1 MRTMLFTRSQA
12 IKQALK
18 RYHLNKHILTLLI
31 AAIIGF
37 LSGYGAVLFRL
48 LIKGAQYVF
57 YRNTGDILS
66 FSHAL
71 PVYIIVGI
79 PCLGGLMVGLIV
91 TFAASEAKGHGV
103 PEVMEAVAL
112 RNGRIRK
119 RVAAAKILAS
129 AICIGSG
136 GSVGREGPIVQI
148 GSSLGSTAA
157 QIFNVARADQKTMVG
172 CGAAAGIA
180 ATFNAPIAGV
190 LFALEILLGDFGIA
204 SFSPVVL
211 SSVTATTISRHYFGD
226 FPAFTIPAYHL
237 NTLWEFAL
245 YPFLGLFAGLVAL
258 LFIVTLYKT
267 EDLFDAISLP
277 QWLKPAIGGLLL
289 GLILIKF
296 PHVFGVG
303 YGAINEALFNKLSGI
318 FLISLIFLKIA
329 ATSITLGSGG
339 SGGIFAPSLF
349 IGAMAGGFF
358 GWIANIF
365 FPSLTASPAAYA
377 LVGMGAV
384 VAGATHA
391 PITAIIIIFE
401 LSGNYK
407 IILPMMI
414 TCILST
420 MLASSLKKGS
430 IYTIK
435 LLRRGVDVSGGME
448 QNLLRSME
456 VGQFMLNGPPTI
468 PEGMPLQDL
477 IRTFKTEDVSY
488 LHVVDENKDLTGIIS
503 FRDIR
508 PLFQEEHL
516 LLLVV
521 AKDVATTNLKTVNRQ
536 DSILKALQIMS
547 DLGISQLPVLG
558 GENGKKVIGTLRDK
572 DVIAAYDKA
581 IIRHEI
587 ETG

>member
-1 MRTMLFTRSQA
+1 MLLTRNQA
-12 IKQALK
+12 FKQALK
-18 RYHLNKHILTLLI
+18 RYHLDKHILTLLI
-31 AAIIGF
+31 AAFIGF

-57 YRNTGDILS
+57 YNNTGDILS
-66 FSHAL
+66 FSHSL

-91 TFAASEAKGHGV
+91 TFAANEAKGHGV
-103 PEVMEAVAL
+103 PEVMEAVVL
-112 RNGRIRK
+112 RDGRIRK

-157 QIFNVARADQKTMVG
+157 QIFNVARAQQKTMVG

-237 NTLWEFAL
+237 KTLWEFAI
-245 YPFLGLFAGLVAL
+245 YPFLGLFAGLMAL
-258 LFIVTLYKT
+258 LFIVILYKT
-267 EDLFDAISLP
+267 EDLFDAIPIP
-277 QWLKPAIGGLLL
+277 QWVKPAIGGLLL
-289 GLILIKF
+289 GVILIKF
-296 PHVFGVG
+296 PQVFGVG
-303 YGAINEALFNKLSGI
+303 YGAINEALFNQLSGI
-318 FLISLIFLKIA
+318 FLISLVFLKIA

-384 VAGATHA
+384 VAGTTHA

-435 LLRRGVDVSGGME
+435 LLRRGVDISGGME

-456 VGQFMLNGPPTI
+456 VGQFMLKDPPTV
-468 PEGMPLQDL
+468 PEGMRLLDL

-488 LHVVDENKDLTGIIS
+488 LHVVDGNKDLTGIIS

-508 PLFQEEHL
+508 PIFQEDGL
-516 LLLVV
+516 NLLVV
-521 AKDVATTNLKTVNRQ
+521 AKDVATTSLKTVKRQ
-536 DSILKALQIMS
+536 DSILKALQIMG
-547 DLGISQLPVLG
+547 DLGISQLPVVG
-558 GENGKKVIGTLRDK
+558 GETKR
-572 DVIAAYDKA
+572 
-581 IIRHEI
+581 R
-587 ETG
+587 

>member
-1 MRTMLFTRSQA
+1 MLFIRNQTV
-12 IKQALK
+12 KQALK

-31 AAIIGF
+31 AAFIGV

-57 YRNTGDILS
+57 YNNTGDILS

-71 PVYIIVGI
+71 PVYIIVGV

-91 TFAASEAKGHGV
+91 TFAANEAKGHGV
-103 PEVMEAVAL
+103 PEVMEAVVL

-148 GSSLGSTAA
+148 GSSLGSTAS
-157 QIFNVARADQKTMVG
+157 QIFNVARAHQKTMVG

-237 NTLWEFAL
+237 KTLWEFAI
-245 YPFLGLFAGLVAL
+245 YPFLGLFAGLMAL
-258 LFIVTLYKT
+258 LFIVILYKT
-267 EDLFDAISLP
+267 EDLFDAIPLP
-277 QWLKPAIGGLLL
+277 QWIKPAIGGLLL
-289 GLILIKF
+289 GIILIKF
-296 PHVFGVG
+296 PQVFGVG
-303 YGAINEALFNKLSGI
+303 YGAINEALFNQLSGI
-318 FLISLIFLKIA
+318 FLITLVFLKIA

-358 GWIANIF
+358 GWIANIL

-377 LVGMGAV
+377 LVGMGAI
-384 VAGATHA
+384 VAGTTHA

-435 LLRRGVDVSGGME
+435 LLRRGVDISGGME
-448 QNLLRSME
+448 QNILRSME
-456 VGQFMLNGPPTI
+456 VAQFMLKDPPTV
-468 PEGMPLQDL
+468 PEGMRLLDL

-488 LHVVDENKDLTGIIS
+488 LHVVDGNKDLTGIIS

-508 PLFQEEHL
+508 PIFQEDGL
-516 LLLVV
+516 NLLVV
-521 AKDVATTNLKTVNRQ
+521 AKDVATTNLKTVKRQ
-536 DSILKALQIMS
+536 DSILKALRIMS
-547 DLGISQLPVLG
+547 DLGISQLPVVG
-558 GENGKKVIGTLRDK
+558 GENERKVIGILRDK
-572 DVIAAYDKA
+572 DVLAAYDKA
-581 IIRHEI
+581 IIRREL

>member
-1 MRTMLFTRSQA
+1 MLFTRIQTV
-12 IKQALK
+12 KQALK
-18 RYHLNKHILTLLI
+18 GYHLNKHILTLLI
-31 AAIIGF
+31 AAFIGV

-57 YRNTGDILS
+57 YNNTGDILS
-66 FSHAL
+66 FSQTL
-71 PVYIIVGI
+71 PVHIIVGV
-79 PCLGGLMVGLIV
+79 PCLGGLLVGLIV
-91 TFAASEAKGHGV
+91 TFAANEAKGHGV
-103 PEVMEAVAL
+103 PEVMEAVVL

-148 GSSLGSTAA
+148 GSSLGSTAS
-157 QIFNVARADQKTMVG
+157 QIFNVARAHQKTMVG

-237 NTLWEFAL
+237 KTLWEFAI
-245 YPFLGLFAGLVAL
+245 YPFLGLFAGLMAL

-267 EDLFDAISLP
+267 EDLFDAIRLP
-277 QWLKPAIGGLLL
+277 QWSKPAIGGLLL
-289 GLILIKF
+289 GIILIKY
-296 PHVFGVG
+296 PQVFGVG
-303 YGAINEALFNKLSGI
+303 YGAINEALFNQLSGV
-318 FLISLIFLKIA
+318 FLISLAFLKIA

-358 GWIANIF
+358 GWIANIL

-377 LVGMGAV
+377 LVGMGAI
-384 VAGATHA
+384 VAGTTHA

-420 MLASSLKKGS
+420 MLASTLKKGS

-435 LLRRGVDVSGGME
+435 LLRRGVDISGGME
-448 QNLLRSME
+448 QNLLRSMQ
-456 VGQFMLNGPPTI
+456 VAQFMLKDPPTV
-468 PEGMPLQDL
+468 PEGMRLLDL

-488 LHVVDENKDLTGIIS
+488 LHVVDGNKDLTGIIS

-508 PLFQEEHL
+508 PIFQEDGL
-516 LLLVV
+516 NLLVV
-521 AKDVATTNLKTVNRQ
+521 AKDVATTNLKTVKRQ
-536 DSILKALQIMS
+536 DSILKALRIMG
-547 DLGISQLPVLG
+547 DLGISQLPVVG
-558 GENGKKVIGTLRDK
+558 GENERKVIGILRDK
-572 DVIAAYDKA
+572 DVLAAYDKA
-581 IIRHEI
+581 IIRREI

>member
-1 MRTMLFTRSQA
+1 MLPTGNR
-12 IKQALK
+12 ILKQILK
-18 RYHLNKHILTLLI
+18 RYRLDEHILTLLL
-31 AAIIGF
+31 AAFIGF

-48 LIKGAQYVF
+48 LIKGTQYLF
-57 YRNTGDILS
+57 YGNAGDILT
-66 FSHAL
+66 FSHSL
-71 PVYIIVGI
+71 PWYTIIGI
-79 PCLGGLMVGLIV
+79 PCLGGLIVGLIV
-91 TFAASEAKGHGV
+91 TFFAGEAKGHGV

-112 RNGRIRK
+112 RNGVIRM

-148 GSSLGSTAA
+148 GSSLGSTVS
-157 QIFNVARADQKTMVG
+157 QIFHVARANQKTMVG

-190 LFALEILLGDFGIA
+190 LFALEVLLGDFGIA

-226 FPAFTIPAYHL
+226 FPAFTIPTYHL
-237 NTLWEFAL
+237 ETLWEFAI
-245 YPFLGLFAGLVAL
+245 YPFLGLFAGLVAVF
-258 LFIVTLYKT
+258 FIITLYKA
-267 EDLFDAISLP
+267 EDLFDNIPIP
-277 QWLKPAIGGLLL
+277 QWLKPALGGLLL

-296 PHVFGVG
+296 PEVFGVG
-303 YGAINEALFNKLSGI
+303 YGAINEAPFDRLPEL
-318 FLISLIFLKIA
+318 FLISLVFLKIA
-329 ATSITLGSGG
+329 ATSITLGTGG

-358 GWIANIF
+358 GTVVNQL
-365 FPSLTASPAAYA
+365 FPTLTASPAAYA

-384 VAGATHA
+384 VAGTTHA

-435 LLRRGVDVSGGME
+435 LLRRGVDISGGME

-456 VGQFMLNGPPTI
+456 VGQFMMKDPPTV
-468 PEGMPLQDL
+468 PEGMPLVKL
-477 IRTFKTEDVSY
+477 IGTFKTEDVSY
-488 LHVVDENKDLTGIIS
+488 LHMVDADGDLTGIIS

-508 PLFQEEHL
+508 PLFQEETLHW
-516 LLLVV
+516 LVV
-521 AKDVATTNLKTVNRQ
+521 AKDVATTDLKTVTAR
-536 DSILKALQIMS
+536 DSIFKALHTMGG
-547 DLGISQLPVLG
+547 LGISQLPVVG
-558 GENGKKVIGTLRDK
+558 GENGRKVIGILRDK
-572 DVIAAYDKA
+572 DVMAAYDKA

-587 ETG
+587 EAG

>member
-1 MRTMLFTRSQA
+1 MLLTLNQA
-12 IKQALK
+12 IMQALA

-31 AAIIGF
+31 AAFIGL

-48 LIKGAQYVF
+48 LIKGAQYAF

-66 FSHAL
+66 FAHAL

-226 FPAFTIPAYHL
+226 FPAFTIPIYHL
-237 NTLWEFAL
+237 KTLWEFAF

-267 EDLFDAISLP
+267 EDLFDAVPLP
-277 QWLKPAIGGLLL
+277 EWLKPAIGGLLL

-303 YGAINEALFNKLSGI
+303 YGAINEALFNKLSVI

-358 GWIANIF
+358 GWVANIF
-365 FPSLTASPAAYA
+365 FPALTASPAAYA

-384 VAGATHA
+384 VAGTTHA

-420 MLASSLKKGS
+420 MLASTLKKGS

-468 PEGMPLQDL
+468 PEGMPLQDM
-477 IRTFKTEDVSY
+477 IRAFKTENVSY

-516 LLLVV
+516 RFLVV
-521 AKDVATTNLKTVNRQ
+521 AKDVATTNLKTVKRQ
-536 DSILKALQIMS
+536 DSILKALQTMS

-587 ETG
+587 EAG

>member
-1 MRTMLFTRSQA
+1 MLLTRNRT

-18 RYHLNKHILTLLI
+18 RYHLDQHILTLLI
-31 AAIIGF
+31 AAFIGV

-57 YRNTGDILS
+57 YKNTGDILS
-66 FSHAL
+66 FSSTL
-71 PVYIIVGI
+71 PIYIIVGI
-79 PCLGGLMVGLIV
+79 PCIGGLLVGLIV

-157 QIFNVARADQKTMVG
+157 QIFNVARAHQKTMVG

-237 NTLWEFAL
+237 ETLWEFAI
-245 YPFLGLFAGLVAL
+245 YPFLGLFAGLVAI
-258 LFIVTLYKT
+258 LFIVTLYKS
-267 EDLFDAISLP
+267 EDFFDAIPLP
-277 QWLKPAIGGLLL
+277 QWVKPAIGGLLL

-318 FLISLIFLKIA
+318 FLISLVFLKIA
-329 ATSITLGSGG
+329 ATSFTLGSGG

-358 GWIANIF
+358 GWVANIY
-365 FPSLTASPAAYA
+365 FPFATASPAAYA

-384 VAGATHA
+384 VAGTTHA

-420 MLASSLKKGS
+420 MVASTLKKGS

-435 LLRRGVDVSGGME
+435 LLRRGVDISGGME

-456 VGQFMLNGPPTI
+456 VGKFMLKDPPTVS
-468 PEGMPLQDL
+468 EGMPLLDL
-477 IRTFKTEDVSY
+477 IKTFKTEDVSY
-488 LHVVDENKDLTGIIS
+488 LHVLNEKKDLTGIIS

-508 PLFQEEHL
+508 PLFQEEGLHYL
-516 LLLVV
+516 IV
-521 AKDVATTNLKTVNRQ
+521 AKDIATTDLKTVGRQ
-536 DSILKALQIMS
+536 DSILTALQIMS

-572 DVIAAYDKA
+572 DVLAAYDKA

-587 ETG
+587 EAG

>member
-1 MRTMLFTRSQA
+1 MLFTRIQTV
-12 IKQALK
+12 KQALK
-18 RYHLNKHILTLLI
+18 GYHLNKHILTLLI
-31 AAIIGF
+31 AAFIGV

-57 YRNTGDILS
+57 YNNTGDILS
-66 FSHAL
+66 FSQTL
-71 PVYIIVGI
+71 PGYIIVGV

-91 TFAASEAKGHGV
+91 TFAANEAKGHGV
-103 PEVMEAVAL
+103 PEVMEAVVL

-148 GSSLGSTAA
+148 GSSLGSTAS
-157 QIFNVARADQKTMVG
+157 QIFNVARAHQKTMVG

-237 NTLWEFAL
+237 KTLWEFAI
-245 YPFLGLFAGLVAL
+245 YPFLGLFAGLMAL

-267 EDLFDAISLP
+267 EDLFDAIRLP
-277 QWLKPAIGGLLL
+277 QWIKPAIGGLLL
-289 GLILIKF
+289 GIILIKY
-296 PHVFGVG
+296 PQVFGVG
-303 YGAINEALFNKLSGI
+303 YGAINEALFNQLSGI
-318 FLISLIFLKIA
+318 FLISLAFLKIA

-358 GWIANIF
+358 GWIANIL

-377 LVGMGAV
+377 LVGMGAI
-384 VAGATHA
+384 VAGTTHA

-420 MLASSLKKGS
+420 MLASTLKKGS

-435 LLRRGVDVSGGME
+435 LLRRGVDISGGME
-448 QNLLRSME
+448 QNLLRSMQ
-456 VGQFMLNGPPTI
+456 VAQFMLKDPPTV
-468 PEGMPLQDL
+468 PEGMRLLDL

-488 LHVVDENKDLTGIIS
+488 LHVVDGNKDLTGIIS

-508 PLFQEEHL
+508 PIFQEDGL
-516 LLLVV
+516 NLLVV
-521 AKDVATTNLKTVNRQ
+521 AKDVATTNLKTVKRQ
-536 DSILKALQIMS
+536 DSILKALRIMG
-547 DLGISQLPVLG
+547 DLGISQLPVVG
-558 GENGKKVIGTLRDK
+558 GENERKVIGILRDK
-572 DVIAAYDKA
+572 DVLAAYDKA
-581 IIRHEI
+581 IIRREI